1 MNLSDIKTELFTRT
15 TITDFGVR
23 VESFDEEKFKADN
36 HRNIDF
42 FKIQYIITVNI
53 LKEDGSINIQHIRN
67 NHLTA
72 QQLDEIQRISQILR
86 MEK

>member
-23 VESFDEEKFKADN
+23 VESFDKETFQKKTGMDIHKPLF
-36 HRNIDF
+36 
-42 FKIQYIITVNI
+42 IITVNI
-53 LKEDGSINIQHIRN
+53 LKSGGVNITAMEN
-67 NHLTA
+67 KHLTI

>member
-15 TITDFGVR
+15 TLTDYGVKF
-23 VESFDEEKFKADN
+23 ESFNRNKFNELKPPERDKPY
-36 HRNIDF
+36 F
-42 FKIQYIITVNI
+42 IITVHI
-53 LKEDGSINIQHIRN
+53 LNSGGINIESRPYG
-67 NHLTA
+67 NHLSI